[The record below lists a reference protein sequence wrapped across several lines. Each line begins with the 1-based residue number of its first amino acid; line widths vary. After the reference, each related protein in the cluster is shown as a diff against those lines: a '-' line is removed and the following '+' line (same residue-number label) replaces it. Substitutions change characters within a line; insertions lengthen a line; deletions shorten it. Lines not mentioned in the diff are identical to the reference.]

1 MTPFRSDPES
11 SSRARLVRRLAI
23 SALALT
29 AVFAVVA
36 PALASV
42 VTTDRFIVRAED
54 SFDEDV
60 YVAAQSARVEGTIN
74 GDLVVATGGLVI
86 TGTVTGDV
94 YALASGRVSVEADG
108 RIGGSLRGVARDV
121 VVIGTVE
128 DDVAVAAL
136 TTSIDGGPGLEVG
149 RDVVAFGGSLSHS
162 GDVGRDIRGRMVN
175 VSVNGTVGRDLD
187 VTLERLVIEDSA
199 EIGGDVLYR
208 SGRSAAI
215 SPDAMI
221 AGQVVQLPAQSNFI
235 FGVILTIANLVGFL
249 GFLVLG
255 IFVLWLFR
263 TTSSTAVGAV
273 ITHPFRTFLIGLIAV
288 VVAPLLVL
296 LLAVSLVGL
305 PLAAI
310 VLLGILVLLVAG
322 PVPALTAFGDRVL
335 RGRAG
340 LFGGFLLGAALWRL
354 GIWLIPIVGGVVY
367 LIGLVWGTGGWVYG
381 GWMVRFAP
389 RGRREPTP
397 RDDGADAKRVGDVP
411 SAQDEAPPSSLS
423 PDDAMPDVPPPE
435 ASAETDPADS
445 GGRPE
450 PAPGPAEPRG
460 SEGDESGERDEW
472 GLPPP
477 G

>member
-1 MTPFRSDPES
+1 
-11 SSRARLVRRLAI
+11 
-23 SALALT
+23 
-29 AVFAVVA
+29 
-36 PALASV
+36 
-42 VTTDRFIVRAED
+42 
-54 SFDEDV
+54 
-60 YVAAQSARVEGTIN
+60 
-74 GDLVVATGGLVI
+74 
-86 TGTVTGDV
+86 
-94 YALASGRVSVEADG
+94 
-108 RIGGSLRGVARDV
+108 
-121 VVIGTVE
+121 
-128 DDVAVAAL
+128 
-136 TTSIDGGPGLEVG
+136 
-149 RDVVAFGGSLSHS
+149 
-162 GDVGRDIRGRMVN
+162 MVN
-175 VSVNGTVGRDLD
+175 ASVNGTVGRDLD
-187 VTLERLVIEDSA
+187 VTLERLVIEGSA

-221 AGQVVQLPAQSNFI
+221 AGQVVQLPAQSNFV

-263 TTSSTAVGAV
+263 TTSSAAIGAV
-273 ITHPFRTFLIGLIAV
+273 ITHPFRTLLIGLIVV

-305 PLAAI
+305 PLAAM

-389 RGRREPTP
+389 RRTEQTP
-397 RDDGADAKRVGDVP
+397 RDDSAEGKQVGDVP
-411 SAQDEAPPSSLS
+411 SAQDEAPPSFP
-423 PDDAMPDVPPPE
+423 PDDAMPDVPPPG

-445 GGRPE
+445 AGRPE
-450 PAPGPAEPRG
+450 PAPEPSEPRG
-460 SEGDESGERDEW
+460 SEDDESGERDEW

>member
-1 MTPFRSDPES
+1 
-11 SSRARLVRRLAI
+11 
-23 SALALT
+23 
-29 AVFAVVA
+29 
-36 PALASV
+36 
-42 VTTDRFIVRAED
+42 
-54 SFDEDV
+54 
-60 YVAAQSARVEGTIN
+60 
-74 GDLVVATGGLVI
+74 
-86 TGTVTGDV
+86 
-94 YALASGRVSVEADG
+94 
-108 RIGGSLRGVARDV
+108 
-121 VVIGTVE
+121 
-128 DDVAVAAL
+128 
-136 TTSIDGGPGLEVG
+136 
-149 RDVVAFGGSLSHS
+149 
-162 GDVGRDIRGRMVN
+162 MVN
-175 VSVNGTVGRDLD
+175 ASVNGTVGRDLD
-187 VTLERLVIEDSA
+187 VTLERLVIEGSA

-411 SAQDEAPPSSLS
+411 SAQDEAPPPSSLS

-445 GGRPE
+445 AGRPE
-450 PAPGPAEPRG
+450 PAHEPAEPRG
-460 SEGDESGERDEW
+460 SEGNESEERDEW

>member
-1 MTPFRSDPES
+1 VTPFRSDPEL

-74 GDLVVATGGLVI
+74 GDLVIATGGLVI

-149 RDVVAFGGSLSHS
+149 RDVVVFGGSLSHS

-175 VSVNGTVGRDLD
+175 ASVNGTVGRDLD
-187 VTLERLVIEDSA
+187 VTLERLVIEGSA

-273 ITHPFRTFLIGLIAV
+273 ITHPFRTLLIGLIAV

-305 PLAAI
+305 PLAAT

-389 RGRREPTP
+389 RRREPTP

-411 SAQDEAPPSSLS
+411 SAQDEAPRSFP
-423 PDDAMPDVPPPE
+423 PDDAIPDVPPPG

-445 GGRPE
+445 AGRPE
-450 PAPGPAEPRG
+450 PAPEPAEPRG